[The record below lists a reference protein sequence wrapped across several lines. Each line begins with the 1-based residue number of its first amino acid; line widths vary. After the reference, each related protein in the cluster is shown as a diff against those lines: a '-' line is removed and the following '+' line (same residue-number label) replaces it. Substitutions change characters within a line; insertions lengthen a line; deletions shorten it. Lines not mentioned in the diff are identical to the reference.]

1 MSDDAWREYLTAAQ
15 HLDAVRRRVAA
26 SAGERARLTHVAQ
39 EELVAIRA
47 RLVPQQA
54 RLRGLGVP
62 EVELVPTEPEVA
74 AAAQAMAGG
83 PEAVR
88 AALAQ
93 ARMSLDAADVA
104 IRRSQTRSL
113 LARLDTWWQVL
124 LVAVIGL
131 SLLAVSAVLCVGG
144 FYLLLR

>member
-1 MSDDAWREYLTAAQ
+1 
-15 HLDAVRRRVAA
+15 
-26 SAGERARLTHVAQ
+26 VAQ